1 MPRRHRSAVRRS
13 RGPLARLAVP
23 VAIPVALIVA
33 VGTIVAIVDN
43 SGASNI
49 ADAGNASCASLAA
62 YVVPANPA
70 GHGHHHGGGS
80 TASPTTAA
88 SGTAATATPAAT
100 ASTVAATPTATAA
113 AAAVTPLAA
122 INQLV
127 SDIQAGQSDGQIRS
141 DVALDLENLIQPV
154 LSNVQAGQVQP
165 SQVSQ
170 LVTLLQGKI
179 ATRSQEA
186 GAITATAAGQ
196 LNNDLTQLGQSV
208 ATTATPTASATPCPS
223 VTATASASA
232 TPSATTSTATT
243 TAANVN
249 CDIIVPANPLSA
261 QGLATPYQL
270 TGAGGMTPA
279 QSGCT
284 MANAANL
291 GAFVQATIVNTQTG
305 QLSVYDPLVITQG
318 TTPAVAPVV
327 PTLPA
332 QYVATIDFGFN
343 GTDLTQV
350 GATANALQQGNCVN
364 GQNGSVFGQ
373 VSFCN
378 GINFFNTAFQ
388 LEREGKLVVP
398 SAGTS
403 AKIVASGGNLGT
415 GQTCPTTR
423 NFDMVDQDQ
432 SDNVTTLYLL
442 NPATGQTAQNTTSNA
457 GNLAGATTLANG
469 SDDILV
475 DAFLD
480 PTLGCTPFTA
490 PDLANNNQPATSQAL
505 NELLSAK
512 NQPAITALVPENDEM
527 TLDGNGQFDA
537 TKTDMY
543 RAEVGQAPINNQNNQ
558 QDSPAMYCQNMVNI
572 QTPFLAANQTLLATG
587 MTPVPAI
594 GDNLLTFMANRLSMS
609 FTNLN
614 CQNFGLTDPVTVTLD
629 GNGAAVAA
637 TFNTTV
643 QTATNA
649 TGTATASPTT
659 APTQGQH
666 KGRPHHHLMNPSG
679 M

>member
-1 MPRRHRSAVRRS
+1 MPRRHRSAGRGS
-13 RGPLARLAVP
+13 RGPLGRLAVP
-23 VAIPVALIVA
+23 VAIPVAVVVA
-33 VGTIVAIVDN
+33 VGALVAIVDY

-49 ADAGNASCASLAA
+49 SDTASANCAS
-62 YVVPANPA
+62 P
-70 GHGHHHGGGS
+70 
-80 TASPTTAA
+80 
-88 SGTAATATPAAT
+88 
-100 ASTVAATPTATAA
+100 TAA

-122 INQLV
+122 INQLTNDV
-127 SDIQAGQSDGQIRS
+127 QTGGANGQIRS

-154 LSNVQAGQVQP
+154 QADIQAGQTQP
-165 SQVSQ
+165 GQISQF
-170 LVTLLQGKI
+170 VTELQGKI
-179 ATRSQEA
+179 ATRSKEE
-186 GAITATAAGQ
+186 GAITASAATQ
-196 LNNDLTQLGQSV
+196 LDNDLAQLGQS
-208 ATTATPTASATPCPS
+208 ATATATPTTSATPCPS
-223 VTATASASA
+223 VSASASASVSA
-232 TPSATTSTATT
+232 TPSATSTAV
-243 TAANVN
+243 AVANVN
-249 CDIIVPANPLSA
+249 CDIIVPARALTA
-261 QGLATPYQL
+261 KGLATPYQL
-270 TGAGGMTPA
+270 TGPNGMTPA

-291 GAFVQATIVNTQTG
+291 GAFVQATILDPATG
-305 QLSVYDPLVITQG
+305 ALSVYDPLVITQG
-318 TTPAVAPVV
+318 TTPAVVPTV

-332 QYVATIDFGFN
+332 NAVVTIDFGFN

-350 GATANALQQGNCVN
+350 GANPNTLKNANCVN

-378 GINFFNTAFQ
+378 GINFFNEAFK

-442 NPATGQTAQNTTSNA
+442 NPATGQTAQNTTANA
-457 GNLAGATTLANG
+457 ANLAGATTLANG

-480 PTLGCTPFTA
+480 PTLGCTPFSA

-505 NELLSAK
+505 NELLAAK
-512 NQPAITALVPENDEM
+512 NEPAITALVPENDEM
-527 TLDGNGQFDA
+527 TLDGNGNFDA
-537 TKTDMY
+537 TKTNMY
-543 RAEVGQAPINNQNNQ
+543 RAEVGQAPISNQNNQ

-587 MTPVPAI
+587 QSPVPGI
-594 GDNLLTFMANRLSMS
+594 GNNLLTFMANRLSMS

-629 GNGAAVAA
+629 GNGAAIAA

-643 QTATNA
+643 QTAK
-649 TGTATASPTT
+649 GSPST
-659 APTQGQH
+659 APTRGH
-666 KGRPHHHLMNPSG
+666 HRGRKHHQWMNPSG